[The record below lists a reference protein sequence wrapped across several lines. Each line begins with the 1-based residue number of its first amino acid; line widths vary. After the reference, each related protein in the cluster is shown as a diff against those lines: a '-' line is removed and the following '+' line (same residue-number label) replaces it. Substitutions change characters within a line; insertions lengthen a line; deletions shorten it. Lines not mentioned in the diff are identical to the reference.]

1 ELLDRAAVAGDQRPA
16 GVEVAREQLAHV
28 LGIARLRHGRE
39 AHEVGEEHRDEPAL
53 GERLGRLWPRRRRG
67 AERGAAL
74 TAELGAGRVA
84 RAARRAHHRER
95 SAALT
100 AELASN
106 LVLGSAR
113 MAAHAS

>member
-67 AERGAAL
+67 AAL